1 MMIADGVLRIYT
13 LQNTASPGAMPV
25 PELIL
30 KYPHDIFYAD
40 RVVGYNRQYAA
51 MGADQYISKLV
62 RIWDMPVEAGE
73 YAVIDG
79 VQYRI
84 DMVQRLKDETGLKVC
99 DLTLAK
105 LEERYD
111 CTTG

>member
-30 KYPHDIFYAD
+30 KYPYDIFYAD
-40 RVVGYNRQYAA
+40 RVIGYNRQYAA
-51 MGADQYISKLV
+51 MGADQRISKLV
-62 RIWDMPVEAGE
+62 RIWDMSIEVGE
-73 YAVIDG
+73 YVIIDG
-79 VQYRI
+79 TQYRI
-84 DMVQRLKDETGLKVC
+84 DQVQLLKDEDGLKVC

-111 CTTG
+111 CIAD

>member
-1 MMIADGVLRIYT
+1 MMLADGTLRLYT
-13 LQNTASPGAMPV
+13 LENTAEAGEMPV
-25 PELIL
+25 FKLVE
-30 KYPHDIFYAD
+30 KYDKVFFFAD

-51 MGADQYISKLV
+51 LGADQYISKLV
-62 RIWDMPVEAGE
+62 RLWDVPVEAGE
-73 YAVIDG
+73 YAIIDD

-84 DMVQRLKDETGLKVC
+84 DMVQRLKDEDGLKVV

-111 CTTG
+111 CITG

>member
-1 MMIADGVLRIYT
+1 MMLADGTLRLYT
-13 LQNTASPGAMPV
+13 LQNTAEAGEMPV
-25 PELIL
+25 PQLVQ
-30 KYPHDIFYAD
+30 KSDKDIFFAD
-40 RVVGYNRQYAA
+40 RVIGYNRQYAA

>member
-1 MMIADGVLRIYT
+1 MMIADGTLKIYT
-13 LQNTASPGAMPV
+13 LQNTAAAGAMPV

-62 RIWDMPVEAGE
+62 RIWEIPVNVGE
-73 YAVIDG
+73 IAVIGSD
-79 VQYRI
+79 QYRI
-84 DMVQRLKDETGLKVC
+84 DVVQYLRDEDGLKVC

-111 CTTG
+111 CIAD

>member
-13 LQNTASPGAMPV
+13 LQNMALPGAMPAPKLV
-25 PELIL
+25 L

-40 RVVGYNRQYAA
+40 RVIGYNRQYAA
-51 MGADQYISKLV
+51 MGADQRISKLV
-62 RIWDMPVEAGE
+62 RIWDMSIEAGE

-84 DMVQRLKDETGLKVC
+84 DVVQHLRDEDGLKVC

-111 CTTG
+111 CIAD